1 MDEVED
7 GELYRRGSDLHSS
20 SLHSYLQ
27 DRWVLVE
34 AFLQHHIQATF
45 FSFSFDKTK
54 SEN

>member
-34 AFLQHHIQATF
+34 AFF
-45 FSFSFDKTK
+45 
-54 SEN
+54 